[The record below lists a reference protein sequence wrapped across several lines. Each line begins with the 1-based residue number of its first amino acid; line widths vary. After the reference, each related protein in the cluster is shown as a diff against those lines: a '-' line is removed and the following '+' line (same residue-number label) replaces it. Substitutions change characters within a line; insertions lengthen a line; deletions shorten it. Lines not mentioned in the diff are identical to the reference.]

1 MIGLKS
7 YQDIKTPEEIDEDRR
22 YESILNSLLED
33 YDPDEGDYRA
43 YRQWAMKEARLR
55 AAETEMEEENAAIP
69 IR

>member
-22 YESILNSLLED
+22 YESILSHLLEE

-43 YRQWAMKEARLR
+43 YKQWAMKEARKR
-55 AAETEMEEENAAIP
+55 AREEPEDDEA
-69 IR
+69 